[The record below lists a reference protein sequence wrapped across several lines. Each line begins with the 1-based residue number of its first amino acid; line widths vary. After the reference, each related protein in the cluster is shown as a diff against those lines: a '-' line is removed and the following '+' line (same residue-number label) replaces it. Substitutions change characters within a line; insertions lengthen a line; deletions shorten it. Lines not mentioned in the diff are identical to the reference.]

1 MDDKDKDLRAGNEAL
16 AGGEVVSSNLG
27 SVDAGARRADLV
39 DDELPGFKVNDYS
52 GEGMDDENVGSD
64 SEGVTVGS
72 DKESSAVGAGLGA
85 ESETDGAGP
94 VENASVA
101 RGEGSISAD
110 TSINGN
116 VGGSDE
122 TAPKT
127 AVNGVELTSEDMTGA
142 TGGISG
148 VNEILRAETSGVDG
162 ARITE
167 AEARAMLIEDNAR
180 AKEDLKK
187 ARNKGKRTL
196 IVVIIIGVVLVIAG
210 VAVSIILGGM
220 RSQGGAGGA
229 DNVGNNDKQEGDAT
243 AGEKPEQGLVEIS
256 VDDDSVRGVYG
267 RFEIGPFQSFYYGE
281 LADGWDDETEREG
294 GRLGMALNNLQLE
307 ECRANA
313 ENGGLAER
321 YDGNVPV
328 GEPERVLRCYSGGV
342 VRKKYRELFG
352 EDVVLTEEK
361 YAQDKPLAAGGRFLR
376 YSGGYDEFYDVP
388 GGAQGTSYIRGLEK
402 AEKEGDKLYLY
413 ERALTLN
420 CRMEPRF
427 DEDGNQ
433 LENGSFC
440 GVLTVAAS
448 CATPEFG
455 WNEKEG
461 EMTDEEVLAAARK
474 QRLGLLK
481 WTFEKDAAGNYV
493 FKGMERVIEGKEE

>member
-148 VNEILRAETSGVDG
+148 VNEILRADKY
-162 ARITE
+162 
-167 AEARAMLIEDNAR
+167 N
-180 AKEDLKK
+180 
-187 ARNKGKRTL
+187 
-196 IVVIIIGVVLVIAG
+196 II
-210 VAVSIILGGM
+210 
-220 RSQGGAGGA
+220 
-229 DNVGNNDKQEGDAT
+229 D
-243 AGEKPEQGLVEIS
+243 EQ
-256 VDDDSVRGVYG
+256 
-267 RFEIGPFQSFYYGE
+267 FFF
-281 LADGWDDETEREG
+281 
-294 GRLGMALNNLQLE
+294 
-307 ECRANA
+307 
-313 ENGGLAER
+313 
-321 YDGNVPV
+321 
-328 GEPERVLRCYSGGV
+328 
-342 VRKKYRELFG
+342 
-352 EDVVLTEEK
+352 
-361 YAQDKPLAAGGRFLR
+361 
-376 YSGGYDEFYDVP
+376 
-388 GGAQGTSYIRGLEK
+388 
-402 AEKEGDKLYLY
+402 
-413 ERALTLN
+413 
-420 CRMEPRF
+420 
-427 DEDGNQ
+427 
-433 LENGSFC
+433 
-440 GVLTVAAS
+440 
-448 CATPEFG
+448 
-455 WNEKEG
+455 
-461 EMTDEEVLAAARK
+461 
-474 QRLGLLK
+474 
-481 WTFEKDAAGNYV
+481 
-493 FKGMERVIEGKEE
+493 